1 MKKKVLFLLPFFVL
15 ASCGSNPSSE
25 SISGSNSGSSS
36 IDESIS
42 YSQPPIPAWSVTA
55 PPEAKVSDFTLD
67 YHDDWGGYYVSD
79 YKGSMESFQIPSA
92 GQGDHGVAPIVG
104 ISSFAF
110 AKRTGVKRIA
120 LHDNLRRIEPS
131 AFAESGLEELYV
143 TSGLV
148 DVSVSSFEGTN
159 LKIHGYGGVWFLPGL
174 DFEYKYAYG
183 VKDDTETAVLP
194 EGCVG
199 ICKDAFKNY
208 KKNVVF
214 PKTLAVL
221 PEGWGNEEAAKNAY
235 FAGELT
241 AFRYAGSSAFKGV
254 LRLKKLRIGKD
265 GIRVCSYA
273 FSSIPL
279 LETAVISAEAMLEQ
293 YAFSSNKRLQVYV
306 AGSQDAVSEK
316 WDDSWFSGY
325 RAPIYGV
332 SNDYE
337 PIVVDGFEVY
347 APTSSGE
354 VSAVA
359 YRGEQTEIAL
369 PETLSIN
376 GRVRDVKYVR
386 GCFAGSN
393 ATVTTLS
400 KANFEISAWRYGSVQ
415 KIVLDKSY
423 KASSDPASTFSQ
435 SGFDG
440 TGVTAFE
447 VASGNEDFSVYEG
460 VLYSKDGKTLYRCPN
475 VAVKTFTIP
484 KSVTRVESY
493 AFYTSYQIKDIY
505 FGKGGSISFGVN
517 CFWSSNQTAHY
528 QGSIAQWLSD
538 ELGGQIG
545 TYVDLG
551 TKAVSIPS
559 SVTSLPS
566 CAFQDCRYVTSV
578 SIPSSITKIPHSM
591 FENCFSL
598 TSVSFPNGLKEIAN
612 GTFANCSSLR
622 KVIIPSS
629 VETITWFSDAFFG
642 TRDLTV
648 YFRASSL
655 PKGWSGY
662 SSAESYN
669 GFNTQNLKFVF
680 GYTGN

>member
-25 SISGSNSGSSS
+25 SISGSSSGSSS

-42 YSQPPIPAWSVTA
+42 YAQPPIPAWSVAA

-131 AFAESGLEELYV
+131 AFAQSGLEELYV

-235 FAGELT
+235 FAGELA

-273 FSSIPL
+273 FSNIPL
-279 LETAVISAEAMLEQ
+279 FKTAIISTEAMIEQ

-316 WDDSWFSGY
+316 WSDFWSSGYY

-359 YRGEQTEIAL
+359 YRGEQAEITL

-400 KANFEISAWRYGSVQ
+400 KANFEISAWHYGSVQ
-415 KIVLDKSY
+415 KIVLGKSY
-423 KASSDPASTFSQ
+423 KASSDPASTFNQ
-435 SGFDG
+435 REFDG

-460 VLYSKDGKTLYRCPN
+460 VLYSKDGKTLYRCPD
-475 VAVKTFTIP
+475 VAAKTFTIP
-484 KSVTRVESY
+484 RSVTRVGNY
-493 AFYTSYQIKDIY
+493 AFSGCSQIKDIY
-505 FGKGGSISFGVN
+505 FGKGGTISFGVD
-517 CFWSSNQTAHY
+517 CFYLSNITAHY

-538 ELGGQIG
+538 GLGSQVR
-545 TYVDLG
+545 TDDVDLG

-566 CAFQDCRYVTSV
+566 CAFENCRYVTSV

-591 FENCFSL
+591 FAGCSSL
-598 TSVSFPNGLKEIAN
+598 TSVSFPNGLKEIEDY
-612 GTFANCSSLR
+612 TFQGCTSLR
-622 KVIIPSS
+622 KIIIPAS
-629 VETITWFSDAFFG
+629 VTTVDWMHPFDG
-642 TRDLTV
+642 CKNLTV
-648 YFRASSL
+648 YFRSSTR
-655 PKGWSGY
+655 PQYWTGY
-662 SSAESYN
+662 AVDSAYTN
-669 GFNTQNLKFVF
+669 VTFVY

>member
-1 MKKKVLFLLPFFVL
+1 MKKKALLLLPFFVL
-15 ASCGSNPSSE
+15 TSCGNNPSSG
-25 SISGSNSGSSS
+25 SISGLSSGSSS

-42 YSQPPIPAWSVTA
+42 YSQPPIPSWSVAA

-148 DVSVSSFEGTN
+148 DVSVSSFEGTK

-221 PEGWGNEEAAKNAY
+221 PEGWGNEAVANNTY

-241 AFRYAGSSAFKGV
+241 GFRYAGPSAFEGV
-254 LRLKKLRIGKD
+254 LRLKNLRIGKD

-279 LETAVISAEAMLEQ
+279 FKTAVISTEVMLEQ
-293 YAFSSNKRLQVYV
+293 YAFSTNKRLQVYV

-316 WDDSWFSGY
+316 WNDYWFNDYY
-325 RAPIYGV
+325 RKPIYGV

-376 GRVRDVKYVR
+376 GRARDVKYVR

-415 KIVLDKSY
+415 KIVLGKSY
-423 KASSDPASTFSQ
+423 KASSDPASTFNQ

-475 VAVKTFTIP
+475 VAAKTFTIP
-484 KSVTRVESY
+484 KSVTRVEDY
-493 AFYTSYQIKDIY
+493 AFSGCNQIKDIY

-517 CFWSSNQTAHY
+517 CFWLSNVTTAHY

-538 ELGGQIG
+538 ELGRQVG
-545 TYVDLG
+545 TDVDLG
-551 TKAVSIPS
+551 TKTVSIPS

-566 CAFQDCRYVTSV
+566 YAFQHCRYVTSV

-591 FENCFSL
+591 FRSCSSL
-598 TSVSFPNGLKEIAN
+598 TSVSFPNGLKEIED
-612 GTFANCSSLR
+612 GTFTYCTSLR

-629 VETITWFSDAFFG
+629 VETIHWLDAFDG
-642 TRDLTV
+642 VKGLTV
-648 YFRASSL
+648 YFRSSTR
-655 PKGWSGY
+655 PKYWSGY
-662 SSAESYN
+662 AEDSAYKN
-669 GFNTQNLKFVF
+669 VTFVY